1 MVVIYC
7 ATDMLHPP
15 YGGSHVN
22 CCDAVVDSSSAFPYL
37 GRLVFM
43 LTNLLPSLLR
53 FVNSKTKSMYIVKP
67 KMHGPE
73 EVAFTVELFGRVE
86 QALGVPA
93 NTLKVRITDI
103 ERYPGNVVYANS
115 YCCCCEI
122 S

>member
-1 MVVIYC
+1 
-7 ATDMLHPP
+7 
-15 YGGSHVN
+15 
-22 CCDAVVDSSSAFPYL
+22 
-37 GRLVFM
+37 M

-103 ERYPGNVVYANS
+103 ERYPDNVVYANS